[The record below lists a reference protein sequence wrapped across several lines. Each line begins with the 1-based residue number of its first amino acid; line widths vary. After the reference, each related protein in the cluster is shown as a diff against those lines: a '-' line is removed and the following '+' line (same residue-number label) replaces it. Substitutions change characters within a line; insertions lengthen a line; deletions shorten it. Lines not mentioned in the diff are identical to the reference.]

1 MKRHTFQL
9 DPTVQKQLQSIA
21 ITQDPRVQELLD
33 NPERISTFLDF
44 RVDYAFKYILGHKE
58 ALLKLLND
66 ILPLH
71 VDDVEYLPNEIPV
84 ISEKEKRSV
93 FDVIC
98 TNRTTGERF
107 LCEMQR
113 RADSDMD
120 DRLLFYGSALVHN
133 QVERA
138 SERYLLRPVYV
149 ICVADYERPHATPI
163 PDDNFF
169 FSYRLR
175 EDKWQEDILTNKLQ
189 FIYLELPRLK
199 KGWEATETNAE
210 RWCYIF
216 RNLYTFVS
224 IPGDAPEFEP
234 IFEIARTGELDKNE
248 LKRYLSTMVT
258 EYDKLVIGEYN
269 RELGRKEGLE
279 KGLELGRA
287 EGREEGREEG
297 LKEGTEIVVRKMLAA
312 DVPMERISEW
322 TGLTKAEIEALKN

>member
-33 NPERISTFLDF
+33 NPGRLPTFLDF

-149 ICVADYERPHATPI
+149 ICVADYERSHATPI

-199 KGWEATETNAE
+199 KGWDATETNAE
-210 RWCYIF
+210 RWCYLF
-216 RNLYTFVS
+216 RNLATFVTV
-224 IPGDAPEFEP
+224 PGDASEFEP
-234 IFEIARTGELDKNE
+234 IFEIARTGELDPNE

-269 RELGRKEGLE
+269 RELGRKEGRE
-279 KGLELGRA
+279 EGRK
-287 EGREEGREEG
+287 EGREEGR
-297 LKEGTEIVVRKMLAA
+297 KEGREEAVRSMALEMKRIGIPAEQIV
-312 DVPMERISEW
+312 RITHLSE
-322 TGLTKAEIEALKN
+322 EQINDISN